1 MEGVFALFAFLILVY
16 IFSFKFRKVNE
27 YHKKREVELRD
38 ENIKHEVELKN
49 SIKEYFPG
57 YTRESLEEEIKNTI
71 YKILNAYTNYDYD
84 TLNKMCTEELF
95 DKYKIQLD
103 KLKNKN
109 KKNIFSDFEEE
120 TIDINNIYESNGTVT
135 LEIWYYS
142 KYYNYIINK
151 NNRVIKGSKKEK
163 YSDSFSMKFIVTK
176 NEGLTLSE
184 DNHLISEDEDYIL
197 IKGIM

>member
-1 MEGVFALFAFLILVY
+1 MEGVFALFTFLIIVY

-103 KLKNKN
+103 KLKSKN

-135 LEIWYYS
+135 LEIWYSS

-176 NEGLTLSE
+176 NEELTLSE

>member
-1 MEGVFALFAFLILVY
+1 MEGVFALFTFLIIVY

-57 YTRESLEEEIKNTI
+57 YTRERLEEKVKNTI

-135 LEIWYYS
+135 LEIWYSS

-176 NEGLTLSE
+176 NEELTLSE

>member
-1 MEGVFALFAFLILVY
+1 MEGVFALFTFLILVY

-135 LEIWYYS
+135 LEIWYFS

-176 NEGLTLSE
+176 NEELTLSE

>member
-1 MEGVFALFAFLILVY
+1 MKIY
-16 IFSFKFRKVNE
+16 
-27 YHKKREVELRD
+27 
-38 ENIKHEVELKN
+38 
-49 SIKEYFPG
+49 PG

-103 KLKNKN
+103 KLKSKN

-135 LEIWYYS
+135 LEIWYSS

-176 NEGLTLSE
+176 NEELTLSE